1 MQVTLLVIHFI
12 VCMFLIVLVLLQQ
25 GKGADAGIAF
35 GSGNASSVFGA
46 GGSTSFLVKLT
57 TTCAVLFFMTTL
69 GLGMMENKASH
80 RFSDAV
86 VMDDHDDI
94 AEVVE

>member
-1 MQVTLLVIHFI
+1 MQLTLLIVHFI
-12 VCMFLIVLVLLQQ
+12 VCLFLILLVLVQQ
-25 GKGADAGIAF
+25 GRGADAGIVY

-57 TTCAVLFFMTTL
+57 TVVAVMFFTTTL
-69 GLGMMENKASH
+69 LLGMRENQLSH
-80 RFSDAV
+80 QMFESVEEDLL
-86 VMDDHDDI
+86 

>member
-1 MQVTLLVIHFI
+1 MQLTLLIVHFI
-12 VCMFLIVLVLLQQ
+12 VCLFLIVLVLIQQ
-25 GKGADAGIAF
+25 GKGADAGIVY

-57 TTCAVLFFMTTL
+57 TVVAVMFFATTL
-69 GLGMMENKASH
+69 LLGMRENQMSH
-80 RFSDAV
+80 QMFEAV
-86 VMDDHDDI
+86 EEDLL